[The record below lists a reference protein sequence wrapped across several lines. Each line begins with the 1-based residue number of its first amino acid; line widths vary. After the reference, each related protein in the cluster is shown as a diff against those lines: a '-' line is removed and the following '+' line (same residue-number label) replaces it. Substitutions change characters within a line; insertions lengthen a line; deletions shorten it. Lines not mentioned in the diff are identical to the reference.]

1 MEIDIAAAQAGA
13 QAKTL
18 EPVEKIIGPGEAA
31 SGASVGDSKSDSRP
45 EYDSEGATSD
55 EITFHPHRMTL
66 STFRR
71 LLSCYQTTVEQVH
84 RRKAMLKLQPKP
96 EKGPKRK
103 AEKKTNPVSASSQGA
118 VSLQKTEF
126 TASEEEYIKEETDK
140 LLKLDRWRY
149 EEMPKIMGERRE
161 KKNGEVLNR
170 DDLITVMEWK
180 TKHGT
185 PRPTLMGMV
194 KSNQN
199 KNVIQCSSTAMAAL
213 STEDPILAP
222 NEAFPRP
229 SIDAFG
235 PLRGVGVA
243 TASLI
248 LSMATAT
255 GNPKQQVPFYSDD
268 VFAWLCLQEFPE
280 PEEDDYEE
288 EEDAAE
294 KEQKSDGKDRGPRSP
309 NIKLRYPNSE
319 LKLKYTIGE
328 YRKLWD
334 ASWELHDRLNRAVE
348 AESKSP
354 STPISHTDIEKT
366 GYVLRNIALSGYFE
380 GQGPKNAARTATR
393 QKVRDEAALKVG
405 KAEKV
410 ENETRGRNVKRRKV

>member
-1 MEIDIAAAQAGA
+1 
-13 QAKTL
+13 
-18 EPVEKIIGPGEAA
+18 
-31 SGASVGDSKSDSRP
+31 
-45 EYDSEGATSD
+45 
-55 EITFHPHRMTL
+55 
-66 STFRR
+66 
-71 LLSCYQTTVEQVH
+71 
-84 RRKAMLKLQPKP
+84 
-96 EKGPKRK
+96 
-103 AEKKTNPVSASSQGA
+103 
-118 VSLQKTEF
+118 
-126 TASEEEYIKEETDK
+126 
-140 LLKLDRWRY
+140 
-149 EEMPKIMGERRE
+149 
-161 KKNGEVLNR
+161 
-170 DDLITVMEWK
+170 
-180 TKHGT
+180 
-185 PRPTLMGMV
+185 MGMV

-199 KNVIQCSSTAMAAL
+199 KIVIQCSSTAMAAL

-280 PEEDDYEE
+280 PEEDDEE

-294 KEQKSDGKDRGPRSP
+294 KEQKSDVKERGPRSP

-348 AESKSP
+348 TESESP

-380 GQGPKNAARTATR
+380 GQGPENVARTATR
-393 QKVRDEAALKVG
+393 QKVRDEAAIKVG

-410 ENETRGRNVKRRKV
+410 ENETRWRNVKRRKV